1 MFSGFF
7 CKKCNIIPLIRYNI
21 LDKDTFNFTVKCK
34 CNNKSLTYDK
44 LYNNYYSKNI
54 EQKTIINTK
63 IVEEI
68 IEDKEPILQKIEEFV
83 NTLRYNNDKLMGLK
97 NKFIGYMNSFINE
110 INNLINKLININEN
124 IEKASLIFID
134 SYKIIN
140 TNYSNI
146 TNIHFTLDNKINK
159 IKESDINTLFIED
172 DYNKTINNIVE
183 YIDRYI
189 IINDQLKYFSG
200 IEIYDIFDIIILS
213 KELIL
218 MQGKE
223 YLYFFSIKDLEII
236 GKIKSDYLINI
247 SKTQKNKVYN

>member
-1 MFSGFF
+1 MFSGFY

-21 LDKDTFNFTVKCK
+21 LDKENFNFTVKCK

-44 LYNNYYSKNI
+44 LYYNYYSKNI

-110 INNLINKLININEN
+110 IKYFINKLININEN

-146 TNIHFTLDNKINK
+146 TNIHFILDNKINK
-159 IKESDINTLFIED
+159 IDENDINTLFIKNNCCE
-172 DYNKTINNIVE
+172 TIKNI
-183 YIDRYI
+183 
-189 IINDQLKYFSG
+189 
-200 IEIYDIFDIIILS
+200 
-213 KELIL
+213 KEFI
-218 MQGKE
+218 
-223 YLYFFSIKDLEII
+223 
-236 GKIKSDYLINI
+236 
-247 SKTQKNKVYN
+247 V